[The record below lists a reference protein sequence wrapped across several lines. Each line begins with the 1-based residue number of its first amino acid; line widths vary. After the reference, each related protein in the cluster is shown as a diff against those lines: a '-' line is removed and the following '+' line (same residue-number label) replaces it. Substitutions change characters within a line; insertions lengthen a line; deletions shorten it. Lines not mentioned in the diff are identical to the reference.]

1 MGIRITV
8 HPENCLTRENDR
20 SYSVC
25 TQTMSFRLTM
35 FRVLRTCKVNS
46 SSGIM
51 KVRNNLTL
59 FMFTSADEVHFITK
73 PRLIGN
79 NILHSYN
86 NPRAYFRTFWV
97 EMCRWDPGTLSLYQ
111 S

>member
-8 HPENCLTRENDR
+8 HPEKCLTRENDR

-35 FRVLRTCKVNS
+35 FRVLRSCKVNS

-51 KVRNNLTL
+51 KVMNNLTL

-73 PRLIGN
+73 PHLIGN

-86 NPRAYFRTFWV
+86 NPRA
-97 EMCRWDPGTLSLYQ
+97 
-111 S
+111 